1 MGPGEETRCH
11 ANGRQNLWSAVS
23 VEGCKR
29 KGMGQPGGE
38 DPPLTLHLMFF
49 LHLSADSAQKGR
61 GLRPHGKAM
70 PVTVLWKVA
79 SSVYKYGYQLSPCG
93 PCPAAADSGQTLWPS
108 EVRAEKL
115 GMLIKEEIRD

>member
-1 MGPGEETRCH
+1 MWKDVREREWANLGERT
-11 ANGRQNLWSAVS
+11 
-23 VEGCKR
+23 
-29 KGMGQPGGE
+29 
-38 DPPLTLHLMFF
+38 PPLTLHLMFF